1 MLEGKNV
8 HVIDNETVIDSVY
21 VKKKQCNWNKQYSI
35 EIGNVT
41 LIANIT
47 VFDNIAVTI

>member
-8 HVIDNETVIDSVY
+8 HVIDNETVIVSVY
-21 VKKKQCNWNKQYSI
+21 VKKNNVTEINNSI